1 MAKIS
6 EGAHESEARVH
17 LHLAVLQYDALGVIR
32 TAFGALDWK
41 MLIFFE
47 RAVPIT
53 PNASW

>member
-1 MAKIS
+1 MAKTA
-6 EGAHESEARVH
+6 EGAREPKARVR
-17 LHLAVLQYDALGVIR
+17 LHVAVLQYDALGVTR

-53 PNASW
+53 PNAPW